1 MKKLVFTI
9 VAMLIIAVG
18 AASAQDIYD
27 VQGKNS
33 VEPEEKVLSRQ
44 ERKMLQ
50 ERIDSMQWATAME
63 AINDTAFVLEAD
75 QVIFKY
81 GQRAYVSSTTNFV
94 SVYKRDATLQVA
106 FNVPAAGPN
115 GMGGITLD
123 GMVTSYKVS
132 TSKKGDMVNIDMN
145 VSGVGI
151 SSHLFISMF
160 RGSNKAQ
167 VDVLPNFNSHRIS
180 LSGRI
185 LPADQSFVV
194 KGRSI

>member
-33 VEPEEKVLSRQ
+33 IEPEEKELSRQ

-50 ERIDSMQWATAME
+50 DRIDSMQWATAME

>member
-160 RGSNKAQ
+160 RGANKAQ

>member
-33 VEPEEKVLSRQ
+33 VEPEEKELSRQ

>member
-1 MKKLVFTI
+1 MKKLVFSI
-9 VAMLIIAVG
+9 VAMLMIAVG
-18 AASAQDIYD
+18 GASAQDIYD

-33 VEPEEKVLSRQ
+33 VEPEEKELSRQ

-160 RGSNKAQ
+160 RGANKAQ

>member
-33 VEPEEKVLSRQ
+33 IEPEEKELSRQ

>member
-1 MKKLVFTI
+1 MKKLVFSI
-9 VAMLIIAVG
+9 VAMLMIAVG
-18 AASAQDIYD
+18 GASAQDIYD

-33 VEPEEKVLSRQ
+33 VEPEEKELSRQ

>member
-1 MKKLVFTI
+1 MKKLVFSI
-9 VAMLIIAVG
+9 VAMLMIAVG
-18 AASAQDIYD
+18 GASAQDIYD

-160 RGSNKAQ
+160 RGANKAQ

>member
-1 MKKLVFTI
+1 MKKLVFSI
-9 VAMLIIAVG
+9 VAMLMIAVG
-18 AASAQDIYD
+18 GASAQDIYD